1 MLMCVLFCVDAWREN
16 RKMLCE
22 MCVVISA
29 VTFYVP
35 IYVNIMFFV
44 AI

>member
-1 MLMCVLFCVDAWREN
+1 MLMCVLFCVDTWRKN
-16 RKMLCE
+16 RRMLRE

-35 IYVNIMFFV
+35 NYVNIMFFV